1 VNGDSASGVRAV
13 VTRNRA
19 AVGVVLAALCLGL
32 AVLWVFVV
40 PAKAGATTGVQ
51 EAAIRYGHPV
61 CWALLATASVLFAVR
76 APRRSVDVVVRS
88 ALAAYVVFVVA
99 TVV

>member
-1 VNGDSASGVRAV
+1 MNGDSASGVRAV
-13 VTRNRA
+13 ATRNRV

-40 PAKAGATTGVQ
+40 PAKAGATTGVR

-61 CWALLATASVLFAVR
+61 CWALPATASVLFAVR
-76 APRRSVDVVVRS
+76 APRRSVDVVRS